1 MLTLT
6 EMVGG
11 MQSRFGGCGKVKTLV
26 WDILNLDSLL
36 EIYVKLMREVW
47 AGEIHLTCQLHLK
60 LGVWAKG
67 VIKDRKEVMDF
78 LGHFRD
84 ETSG

>member
-6 EMVGG
+6 ETVGG
-11 MQSRFGGCGKVKTLV
+11 MQSRFGGCRKVRTLV
-26 WDILNLDSLL
+26 WDILNLGSLL

-47 AGEIHLTCQLHLK
+47 AGEIHLTCRLHLK